1 MRYGWTAAYVAA
13 IPATNFLFSYVGV
26 LPIPGTGYVWHP
38 LAILVGFWLVLR
50 DLAHRELGDRWI
62 FAPVIVGMA
71 LSYATSSPRIATAS
85 AIAFVVSE
93 CIDYAVFRWS
103 GKPLAQRVLLSSA
116 ASVPVDSILFSGIA
130 FGLTAINPV
139 MFSVM
144 LVAKMLGACIV
155 AGLLSDWFGA
165 WRCRNGFHS
174 LRNITDEE
182 IPEVSRGYGLWGF
195 KCRRCGVEYWDS
207 GRGN

>member
-1 MRYGWTAAYVAA
+1 MRYQWTALYVAA
-13 IPATNFLFSYVGV
+13 IPATNFLFAFVGV

-50 DLAHRELGDRWI
+50 DFAHRELGDRWI

-71 LSYATSSPRIATAS
+71 LSFATSSPRIATAS
-85 AIAFVVSE
+85 AIAFLVSE

-130 FGLTAINPV
+130 FGLAAINPV
-139 MFSVM
+139 TFGVM
-144 LVAKMLGACIV
+144 LVAKMLGACVV
-155 AGLLSDWFGA
+155 AGLLWKRA
-165 WRCRNGFHS
+165 
-174 LRNITDEE
+174 
-182 IPEVSRGYGLWGF
+182 
-195 KCRRCGVEYWDS
+195 
-207 GRGN
+207 